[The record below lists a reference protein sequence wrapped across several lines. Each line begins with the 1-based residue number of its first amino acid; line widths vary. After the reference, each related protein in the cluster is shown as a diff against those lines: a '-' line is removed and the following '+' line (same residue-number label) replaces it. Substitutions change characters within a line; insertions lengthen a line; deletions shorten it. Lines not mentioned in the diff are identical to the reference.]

1 MLSFKKI
8 GVLGKT
14 YRHIK
19 RYRQI
24 LVILFKY
31 GFGDL
36 VDTLKIEQY
45 LQIGLQLISR
55 KKREHIEKL
64 TRVERVRMALEEL
77 GPTFIKFGQ
86 ILSTRPDLIPVEYI
100 KELSKL
106 QDQVSPFSYEEVR
119 EIIRAETGKWPEEI
133 FETFQKTPIAAA
145 SIGQVHKATLRDSE
159 EVVIKV
165 QRPNIQKM
173 VQVDLEIMH
182 HIASL
187 MEKHVEE
194 LGAFHPTRVVEE
206 FAKSIAKEL
215 DYTIE
220 AAHIER
226 FAKQFLG
233 DDSIYVPRVYRELT
247 TERII
252 TMEYV
257 DGIKA
262 SDVDRLRE
270 EGYDLEVIATR
281 GADLIMKQIFIYGF
295 FHADPHP
302 GNIFILPRNV
312 ICYLDF
318 GMVGRITRQERQDF
332 IDIVIHIVK
341 EDARRAVDAILRITN
356 YSSEPDREALERD
369 IAELM
374 DQYLYLP
381 LKDIRTAKLL
391 QQALE
396 ISSRHKIFLKPDLFL
411 MMKALS
417 TSETLGRMLYPDFNL
432 IEHARPFVRKIY
444 LGHFSPRRITEEFLD
459 SGSQLVG
466 LIKDIPGE
474 LHDILK
480 LTKEGKIKIEFEHRG
495 LDSLLFTMDR
505 ISNRIAFAIVLAS
518 LIIGSSLIT
527 LSNIPPK
534 WHEIP
539 IIGLAGF
546 IIAGVIGLWLLLSIM
561 KRRKM

>member
-381 LKDIRTAKLL
+381 LKDIRTSKLL

>member
-1 MLSFKKI
+1 MLGFKKI

-36 VDTLKIEQY
+36 IDTLKIEQY
-45 LQIGLQLISR
+45 LQIGLQLIS
-55 KKREHIEKL
+55 KKSRENIEKL
-64 TRVERVRMALEEL
+64 GRAERVRMALEEL
-77 GPTFIKFGQ
+77 GPTFVKFGQ

-100 KELSKL
+100 RELSKL
-106 QDQVSPFSYEEVR
+106 QDQVSPFSYDEVR
-119 EIIRAETGKWPEEI
+119 QIIKAEIGKWPEEI
-133 FETFQKTPIAAA
+133 FQHFEQAPLAAA
-145 SIGQVHKATLRDSE
+145 SIGQVHRARLRDSE
-159 EVVIKV
+159 EVVVKV
-165 QRPNIQKM
+165 QRPNIQKT
-173 VQVDLEIMH
+173 VEVDLEIML

-187 MEKHVEE
+187 MEKHLEE
-194 LGAFHPTRVVEE
+194 IEPYRPTKVVEE
-206 FAKSIAKEL
+206 FAKTIAKEL

-226 FAKQFLG
+226 FARHFL
-233 DDSIYVPRVYRELT
+233 DDDTVYVPRVYRELT

-252 TMEYV
+252 TMEYI

-262 SDVDRLRE
+262 SEVDLLKAK
-270 EGYDLEVIATR
+270 GYDLEIIATR
-281 GADLIMKQIFIYGF
+281 GVNSVMKQIFVHGF

-302 GNIFILPRNV
+302 GNVFILPENV

-318 GMVGRITRQERQDF
+318 GMVGRITRQERDDF
-332 IDIVIHIVK
+332 VDVVIYVVR
-341 EDARRAVDAILRITN
+341 EDTKKAVDALLKLTN
-356 YSSEPDREALERD
+356 YKREPNRTALERD
-369 IAELM
+369 IAELI

-381 LKDIRTAKLL
+381 LKEIKTAKLL
-391 QQALE
+391 QQVLE
-396 ISSRHKIFLKPDLFL
+396 ISSRHQIFLKPDLFL

-432 IEHARPFVRKIY
+432 VEHARPFIRKVQ
-444 LGHFSPRRITEEFLD
+444 LGHLSPRRITEDIFD
-459 SGSQLVG
+459 SGSELVG

-474 LHDILK
+474 FREILK
-480 LTKEGKIKIEFEHRG
+480 QTREGRIKIEFEHRG

-505 ISNRIAFAIVLAS
+505 VSNRIAFAIVLAS

-527 LSNIPPK
+527 LSDIPPK

-546 IIAGVIGLWLLLSIM
+546 VVAGVIGLWLLVSIM
-561 KRRKM
+561 KRKKM

>member
-1 MLSFKKI
+1 MLGLKKI
-8 GVLGKT
+8 GVLGRT

-36 VDTLKIEQY
+36 IDTLRIEQY
-45 LQIGLQLISR
+45 IQVGLQLISR
-55 KKREHIEKL
+55 KSREHIEKL
-64 TRVERVRMALEEL
+64 TRAERVRMALEEL

-86 ILSTRPDLIPVEYI
+86 ILSTRPDLIPIEYI

-119 EIIRAETGKWPEEI
+119 EIIRTETGRWPEEI
-133 FETFQKTPIAAA
+133 FQEFDKTPLAAA
-145 SIGQVHKATLRDSE
+145 SIGQVHRAELRDSE

-165 QRPNIQKM
+165 QRPNIQKTIE
-173 VQVDLEIMH
+173 VDLEIML

-187 MEKHVEE
+187 MEKHLEE
-194 LGAFHPTRVVEE
+194 LEHYRPTKIVEE
-206 FAKSIAKEL
+206 FAKTLGKEL

-226 FAKQFLG
+226 FAKQFVG
-233 DDSIYVPRVYRELT
+233 DSTVYVPRVYRELT

-252 TMEYV
+252 TMEYI

-262 SDVDRLRE
+262 SEIETLKK
-270 EGYDLEVIATR
+270 EGYDLELIATR
-281 GADLIMKQIFIYGF
+281 GANLIMKQIFVHGF

-302 GNIFILPRNV
+302 GNIFIMPDNV

-318 GMVGRITRQERQDF
+318 GMVGRITRQEREDF
-332 IDIVIHIVK
+332 VDVIVHVVR
-341 EDARRAVDAILRITN
+341 EDAKGAVDAILKITN
-356 YSSEPDREALERD
+356 YQTEPDREALERD

-381 LKDIRTAKLL
+381 LKEIRTAKLL
-391 QQALE
+391 HQALE
-396 ISSRHKIFLKPDLFL
+396 ISSRHRIFIKPDLFL

-417 TSETLGRMLYPDFNL
+417 ASETLGRKLYPDFNL
-432 IEHARPFVRKIY
+432 VEHARPFIRRIQ
-444 LGHFSPRRITEEFLD
+444 LGQLSPKRITEEIFD
-459 SGSQLVG
+459 SGSQFVG

-474 LHDILK
+474 LHEILR
-480 LTKEGKIKIEFEHRG
+480 LTKEGRIKIEFEHRG
-495 LDSLLFTMDR
+495 LDSLLFAMDR
-505 ISNRIAFAIVLAS
+505 VSNRIAFAIVLAS

-527 LSNIPPK
+527 LSDIPPK

-539 IIGLAGF
+539 VIGLAGF
-546 IIAGVIGLWLLLSIM
+546 IVAGVIGLWLLVSII
-561 KRRKM
+561 KKKKM

>member
-1 MLSFKKI
+1 MLSFRKI
-8 GVLGKT
+8 GVLGRT
-14 YRHIK
+14 YRHMK

-45 LQIGLQLISR
+45 LQVGLQLISR
-55 KKREHIEKL
+55 KRRESIEKL

-86 ILSTRPDLIPVEYI
+86 ILSTRPDLIPIEYI

-119 EIIRAETGKWPEEI
+119 KIIRSETGKWPEEI
-133 FETFQKTPIAAA
+133 FQDFDKTPLAAA
-145 SIGQVHKATLRDSE
+145 SIGQVHKARLRDSE
-159 EVVIKV
+159 DVVIKV
-165 QRPNIQKM
+165 QRPNIHKT
-173 VQVDLEIMH
+173 VEVDLEIML

-187 MEKHVEE
+187 MEKHLEE
-194 LGAFHPTRVVEE
+194 LEQIRPTKIVEE
-206 FAKSIAKEL
+206 FAKTLAKEL

-226 FAKQFLG
+226 FAKQFVG
-233 DDSIYVPRVYRELT
+233 DNTIHVPRVYRELT
-247 TERII
+247 TERMI
-252 TMEYV
+252 TMEYIE
-257 DGIKA
+257 GIKA
-262 SDVDRLRE
+262 SEIERLRE
-270 EGYDLEVIATR
+270 EGYDLELIATR
-281 GADLIMKQIFIYGF
+281 GADLIMKQIFVHGF

-302 GNIFILPRNV
+302 GNIFILPDNV

-318 GMVGRITRQERQDF
+318 GMVGRITRQEREDF
-332 IDIVIHIVK
+332 VNVIVNIVR
-341 EDARRAVDAILRITN
+341 ENARKAVDAILKITS
-356 YSSEPDREALERD
+356 YTTEPDREALERD

-381 LKDIRTAKLL
+381 LKDIRTSKLL
-391 QQALE
+391 HQALE
-396 ISSRHKIFLKPDLFL
+396 ISSRHKIFIKPDLFL

-417 TSETLGRMLYPDFNL
+417 MSEILGRMLFPEFNL
-432 IEHARPFVRKIY
+432 VEHAKPFIRRIQ
-444 LGHFSPRRITEEFLD
+444 LGQINPRRITEEIFD
-459 SGSQLVG
+459 SGSQFVG
-466 LIKDIPGE
+466 LLKDIPGE
-474 LHDILK
+474 IHEILK
-480 LTKEGKIKIEFEHRG
+480 LTREGRIKIEFEHRG

-505 ISNRIAFAIVLAS
+505 VSNRIAFAIVLAS

-527 LSNIPPK
+527 LSDIPPR
-534 WHEIP
+534 WHEMP

-546 IIAGVIGLWLLLSIM
+546 VIAGFIGLWLLVSIM
-561 KRRKM
+561 KQKKM

>member
-1 MLSFKKI
+1 MLSLKKI
-8 GVLGKT
+8 GVIGKT

-45 LQIGLQLISR
+45 LQVGLQLISR
-55 KKREHIEKL
+55 KRRENIEKL

-100 KELSKL
+100 KELAKL
-106 QDQVSPFSYEEVR
+106 QDQVSPFGYEEVR
-119 EIIRAETGKWPEEI
+119 EIIKEETGRWPEEI
-133 FETFQKTPIAAA
+133 FQTFEKTPLAAA

-159 EVVIKV
+159 EVVIKI
-165 QRPNIQKM
+165 QRPNIRKM
-173 VQVDLEIMH
+173 VEVDLEIML

-194 LGAFHPTRVVEE
+194 LEQFRPTRIVEE

-233 DDSIYVPRVYRELT
+233 DHSVYVPRVYRELT

-252 TMEYV
+252 TMEYI

-262 SDVDRLRE
+262 SDTARLKE
-270 EGYDLEVIATR
+270 EGYDLELIATR
-281 GADLIMKQIFIYGF
+281 GADLIMKQIFIHGF

-302 GNIFILPRNV
+302 GNIFILPDNV

-318 GMVGRITRQERQDF
+318 GMVGRITRQEREDF

-341 EDARRAVDAILRITN
+341 EDTRRAADAILRITN
-356 YSSEPDREALERD
+356 YSAEPDREALERD

-381 LKDIRTAKLL
+381 LKDIRTSKLL
-391 QQALE
+391 QQALD
-396 ISSRHKIFLKPDLFL
+396 ISSRHRIFLKPDLFL

-432 IEHARPFVRKIY
+432 VEHAKPFIRRIH
-444 LGHFSPRRITEEFLD
+444 LGHFHPRRITEEFFD

-474 LHDILK
+474 IHDILK

-505 ISNRIAFAIVLAS
+505 VSNRIAFAIVLAS

-539 IIGLAGF
+539 IVGLAGF
-546 IIAGVIGLWLLLSIM
+546 VIAGVIGLWLLVSIM
-561 KRRKM
+561 KRKKM